1 MAKYLD
7 ERGDRVSP
15 EETEK
20 VVKVTP
26 VEARQGFLGR
36 PVLMVLGAGLIL
48 AAIAWAVAEGYGE
61 ATDNDAATQSS
72 QGSVVEPDAAPS
84 DQPATGTEAQPAE
97 GVDRNPAAG
106 SGTQSNEQPVA
117 PEGTEQAE

>member
-20 VVKVTP
+20 VVNVTP
-26 VEARQGFLGR
+26 VEARQGYLGR

-61 ATDNDAATQSS
+61 ADNNAVTESTQ
-72 QGSVVEPDAAPS
+72 GVVVEPDTTPAE
-84 DQPATGTEAQPAE
+84 QPVTGTEAQPAE
-97 GVDRNPAAG
+97 EVDRNPATG
-106 SGTQSNEQPVA
+106 TGTQSNDQSVA
-117 PEGTEQAE
+117 PEGTVPAD